1 MRLLKQNKKW
11 FECYALCFQ
20 THSIYFWVFLEFLL
34 SIKRRSYGKCWH
46 LQATT
51 TTTTSTAKCCLRLI
65 SAYGECAIYVK
76 TRAAVRFESFLEGAT
91 LLMQLGRERKKLDL
105 HKSWFAYAFFTH
117 SQSTFQLKRLSL
129 QSV

>member
-51 TTTTSTAKCCLRLI
+51 TTTTATSTAKCCLRLI

-91 LLMQLGRERKKLDL
+91 LLMRLGREKK
-105 HKSWFAYAFFTH
+105 TG
-117 SQSTFQLKRLSL
+117 ST
-129 QSV
+129 

>member
-51 TTTTSTAKCCLRLI
+51 TTTTKTATATATAKCCLRLI

-91 LLMQLGRERKKLDL
+91 LLMRLGREKK
-105 HKSWFAYAFFTH
+105 TG
-117 SQSTFQLKRLSL
+117 ST
-129 QSV
+129 